1 MTMAWADRRCGPCG
15 GGVLP
20 YTREQAQSALQHIDP
35 AWHLD
40 PDGRHIE
47 RLFRFKDYYRVMSFV
62 NAIAHIAHRE
72 DHHPD
77 LKVSYQSCHVRFTTH
92 EIKGLSDN
100 DFICAAKIDQL

>member
-1 MTMAWADRRCGPCG
+1 MTAAWADRRCGPCG

-20 YTREQAQSALQHIDP
+20 YTHEQAIAALTQIDP
-35 AWHLD
+35 LWQLSE
-40 PDGRHIE
+40 DGRHIE

-62 NAIAHIAHRE
+62 NAVAHIAHIE

-77 LKVSYQSCHVRFTTH
+77 LKVSYQSCLVRFTTH

-100 DFICAAKIDQL
+100 DFICAAKIDRL